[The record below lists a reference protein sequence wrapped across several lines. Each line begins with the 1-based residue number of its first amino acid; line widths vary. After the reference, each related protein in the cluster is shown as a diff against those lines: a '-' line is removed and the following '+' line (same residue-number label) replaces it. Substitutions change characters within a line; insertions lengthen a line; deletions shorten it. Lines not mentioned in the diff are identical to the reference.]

1 VKTTTYVTRAAIV
14 LALTIALQFALR
26 EFVPSAPPF
35 NIVNLFLVGSIVNLG
50 LLLAT
55 ETAGLWAGIIIA
67 LSTPITAW
75 MQAHLPSPTMI
86 PAVMAGNII
95 LVVLYWL
102 ATRKG
107 SGQDWIRWLGLIAGA
122 IVKMAFLYYAIGM
135 IVGSLSA
142 LPPAAAAFIR
152 FSFSWPQFVTAI
164 IGGVLSFMIARRIKP
179 IS

>member
-1 VKTTTYVTRAAIV
+1 MPA
-14 LALTIALQFALR
+14 
-26 EFVPSAPPF
+26 APPF

-67 LSTPITAW
+67 VCTPITAW
-75 MQAHLPSPTMI
+75 MQAHLPSPAMI
-86 PAVMAGNII
+86 PAVMAGNVI
-95 LVVLYWL
+95 LVALYWL
-102 ATRKG
+102 ATRKS
-107 SGQDWIRWLGLIAGA
+107 SGHYWMRWLGLLAGA
-122 IVKMAFLYYAIGM
+122 IVKMAFLYYAIGL

-152 FSFSWPQFVTAI
+152 FSFSWPQFVTAV
-164 IGGVLSFMIARRIKP
+164 IGGVLAFMIARRIKP